1 MPTQSLGTAA
11 IHCALAAAGVGP
23 GDEVITTAWTFVAPI
38 EAISATATAVPV
50 NLDSSFSMDPKK

>member
-38 EAISATATAVPV
+38 QR
-50 NLDSSFSMDPKK
+50 LFLH